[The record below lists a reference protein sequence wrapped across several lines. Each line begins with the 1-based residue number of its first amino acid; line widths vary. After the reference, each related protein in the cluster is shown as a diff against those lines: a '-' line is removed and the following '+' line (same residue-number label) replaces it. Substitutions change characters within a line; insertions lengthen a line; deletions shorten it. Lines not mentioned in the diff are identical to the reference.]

1 MFKENS
7 TSPQSSPKQ
16 KRASTGSITV
26 SSHTHVDQIIVH
38 PGAVLSLFHLLP
50 AIEYEDDNKVS
61 TGTSIDIENYL

>member
-26 SSHTHVDQIIVH
+26 STHTHVDQIIVH

-50 AIEYEDDNKVS
+50 AVECDDDNRVS
-61 TGTSIDIENYL
+61 TGTSIDL

>member
-26 SSHTHVDQIIVH
+26 STHTHVDQIIVH
-38 PGAVLSLFHLLP
+38 PGAVLKHLFTCNLFLLHHK
-50 AIEYEDDNKVS
+50 IC
-61 TGTSIDIENYL
+61 ENI